1 MNVKLDM
8 NTLNCVL
15 LVVVLSLVIMCC
27 MKSNNEN
34 FESQEEQK
42 YRRFLQESFKK
53 CETERG
59 LYNPKPTPTQN
70 YRSELETRCQ
80 CCRLLGLKK
89 CEGVGTECSLHNP
102 KPTPTPYY
110 EDTPMTYRVVNKTER
125 YPKPTPTPY
134 YEDTPMTYRVVNK
147 TERYPK
153 PTPTEHPKCDYYCSN
168 PINGFEKGSDEAK
181 AARCVKQS
189 RDNQCG
195 KCNFCVEMKKDR

>member
-125 YPKPTPTPY
+125 YPKPTPT
-134 YEDTPMTYRVVNK
+134 
-147 TERYPK
+147 
-153 PTPTEHPKCDYYCSN
+153 EHPKCDYYCSN